1 LKVKLK
7 NCRQTSGDIA
17 ITFADASKAEQ
28 ELGRKAGLGIEDMV
42 KDAWRFEKNNLE
54 D

>member
-28 ELGRKAGLGIEDMV
+28 ELGRKAGLGIEDI
-42 KDAWRFEKNNLE
+42 AWRFEKNNLE